1 MITSPNGTGV
11 IIIGG
16 EVGFSGF
23 EERRNEDPKDPSH
36 HLIELNGDTMEWKI
50 LDQKLDHGRRNHIAI
65 SIPYVYDLENLV
77 VDREDIQ
84 D

>member
-1 MITSPNGTGV
+1 MISSPNKTGV

-16 EVGFSGF
+16 DVGFSSF
-23 EERRNEDPKDPSH
+23 EERRNEGPKDPSH

-50 LDQKLDHGRRNHIAI
+50 LDQKLEHGRRNHIAI
-65 SIPYVYDLENLV
+65 PIPYVFDLENLV
-77 VDREDIQ
+77 VDRGDIQ